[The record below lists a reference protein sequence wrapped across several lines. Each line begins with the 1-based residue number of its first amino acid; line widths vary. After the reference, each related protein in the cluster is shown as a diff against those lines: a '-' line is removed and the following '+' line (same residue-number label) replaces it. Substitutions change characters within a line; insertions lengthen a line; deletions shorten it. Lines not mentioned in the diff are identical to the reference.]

1 MSWEAGRHMAGSGN
15 AQSTSGSDC
24 CPPKGEKRPMPT
36 ADFFHRF
43 LYALSEIHAS
53 FDLEA
58 TQNAVVRNAV
68 MLCDARGANLMLF
81 NPSEENLLIS
91 ASFGLSDAYLTKGT
105 ISPRKSLGETIDRV
119 PVIVRDV
126 ASDPRIQYP
135 EATLKEGIRCVVG
148 LPLTATSALVG
159 ALRLYFAQA
168 REFAPEEMESLQAL
182 ALQAGLALKKAFY
195 FASMKAAVS
204 DIQRMPSTDLKEA
217 MHSLLATVAKYGL
230 ARGSGLLMRDPKT
243 NTLTTVVRY
252 GLSQNYLSKGPVLA
266 GLSLGEVTTGKP
278 VVVSN
283 VANDPRIQYKEAAAS
298 EHVLAIL
305 GLPVRIG
312 GEIAGALRL
321 YYPFEF
327 EPGPDYIMW
336 MEHLAHQVGI
346 ALEKTQLMI
355 KLKERANWYEEVLKD
370 LER

>member
-1 MSWEAGRHMAGSGN
+1 
-15 AQSTSGSDC
+15 
-24 CPPKGEKRPMPT
+24 MPT
-36 ADFFHRF
+36 ADFFHRY
-43 LYALSEIHAS
+43 LYALDQIHES

-68 MLCDARGANLMLF
+68 MLFDARGANLMLF

-91 ASFGLSDAYLTKGT
+91 ASFGLSEAYRSKGV

-126 ASDPRIQYP
+126 ATDPRVQYP
-135 EATLKEGIRCVVG
+135 EATLKEGIHCVVG

-159 ALRLYFAQA
+159 ALRLYFDQP
-168 REFAPEEMESLQAL
+168 REFTPAEMESLQAL
-182 ALQAGLALKKAFY
+182 ARQAGLALKKAFY

-204 DIQRMPSTDLKEA
+204 DIQRMPSTDFKEA
-217 MHSLLATVAKYGL
+217 MQSLLATVSKYGL
-230 ARGSGLLMRDPKT
+230 ARASALMLFDRKT
-243 NTLTTVVRY
+243 NTLSNVVRY
-252 GLSQNYLSKGPVLA
+252 GLSERYLSKGPVLA
-266 GLSLGEVTTGKP
+266 GLSLGEVTTGQP
-278 VVVSN
+278 VVVSK
-283 VANDPRIQYKEAAAS
+283 VASDPRIQYKEAAAA
-298 EHVLAIL
+298 EHVAAIL

-312 GEIAGALRL
+312 DEIAGALRL

-336 MEHLAHQVGI
+336 MQHLAHQVGI

-355 KLKERANWYEEVLKD
+355 KLHERADWYEQVLKD

>member
-1 MSWEAGRHMAGSGN
+1 
-15 AQSTSGSDC
+15 
-24 CPPKGEKRPMPT
+24 MPT
-36 ADFFHRF
+36 ADFFRRYLH
-43 LYALSEIHAS
+43 ALAEIHAS
-53 FDLEA
+53 FDLEV

-68 MLCDARGANLMLF
+68 ALYDARGANLMLF

-91 ASFGLSDAYLTKGT
+91 ASFGLSESYRSKGT
-105 ISPRKSLGETIDRV
+105 ISPRKSIGETIDRV

-126 ASDPRIQYP
+126 ATDSRIQYP
-135 EATLKEGIRCVVG
+135 DATLKEGIRCVVG
-148 LPLTATSALVG
+148 LPLTATSAMVG
-159 ALRLYFAQA
+159 ALRLYFSQP
-168 REFAPEEMESLQAL
+168 REFTPEEMESLQAL
-182 ALQAGLALKKAFY
+182 AHQAGLALKKSFY

-217 MHSLLATVAKYGL
+217 MLSLLATVAKYGL
-230 ARGSGLLMRDPKT
+230 ARGSGLLMLDPKT
-243 NTLTTVVRY
+243 KTLSTVVRY
-252 GLSQNYLSKGPVLA
+252 GLSDSYLAKGPVFA
-266 GLSLGEVTTGKP
+266 GLSMGEVTTGKP
-278 VVVSN
+278 VVISK
-283 VANDPRIQYKEAAAS
+283 VATDPRIQYKEAAAA

-305 GLPVRIG
+305 GLPIRIG
-312 GEIAGALRL
+312 DQIAGALRL

-355 KLKERANWYEEVLKD
+355 KLKDRANWYEDVLRD

>member
-1 MSWEAGRHMAGSGN
+1 
-15 AQSTSGSDC
+15 
-24 CPPKGEKRPMPT
+24 MPT
-36 ADFFHRF
+36 ADFFHRY
-43 LYALSEIHAS
+43 LNALDQIHES

-68 MLCDARGANLMLF
+68 MLFDARGANLMLF

-91 ASFGLSDAYLTKGT
+91 ASFGLSEAYRSKGV

-126 ASDPRIQYP
+126 ATDPRVQYP
-135 EATLKEGIRCVVG
+135 EATLKEGIHCVVG

-159 ALRLYFAQA
+159 ALRLYFNQP
-168 REFAPEEMESLQAL
+168 REFTPVEMESLQAL
-182 ALQAGLALKKAFY
+182 ARQAGLALKKAFY

-204 DIQRMPSTDLKEA
+204 DIQRMPSTDFKEA
-217 MHSLLATVAKYGL
+217 MQSLLATVSKYGL
-230 ARGSGLLMRDPKT
+230 ARASALMLFDRKT
-243 NTLTTVVRY
+243 NTLSNVVRY
-252 GLSQNYLSKGPVLA
+252 GLSERYLSKGPVLA
-266 GLSLGEVTTGKP
+266 GLSLGEVTTGQP
-278 VVVSN
+278 VVVSK
-283 VANDPRIQYKEAAAS
+283 VASDPRIQYKEAAAA
-298 EHVLAIL
+298 EHVAAIL

-312 GEIAGALRL
+312 DEIAGALRL

-336 MEHLAHQVGI
+336 MQHLAHQVGI

-355 KLKERANWYEEVLKD
+355 KLHERADWYEQVLKD